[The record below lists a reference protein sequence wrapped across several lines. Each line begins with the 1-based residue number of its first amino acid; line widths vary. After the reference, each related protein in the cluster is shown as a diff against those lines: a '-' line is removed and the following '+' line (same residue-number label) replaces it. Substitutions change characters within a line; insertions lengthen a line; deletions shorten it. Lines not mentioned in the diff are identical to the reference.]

1 MLKLTIPWQCLRSK
15 ISETITDDFSPVDPN
30 SMLLEFYVL
39 GLLRVDCDEQVGV
52 LHFVQLVQADRTL
65 LLATSP
71 ANSWNCQSFLL
82 PGEDFSPSHYSLPT
96 PCVGGWGWK
105 GWVMRPLSSERYT
118 NWFCQEETPL
128 LVKAQICWLEGLWN
142 GHIGTEVCFPLLLAP
157 TTWHHILQ
165 GIDGPSILLHP
176 ILLHKTL
183 STWSVTCYLYHI
195 ST

>member
-105 GWVMRPLSSERYT
+105 GWVMWPLSSERCT
-118 NWFCQEETPL
+118 NDFVKRKPL
-128 LVKAQICWLEGLWN
+128 CWSKRKYVGWRVSGMVTSELKY
-142 GHIGTEVCFPLLLAP
+142 VFPFSWHQRP
-157 TTWHHILQ
+157 DTTFYR
-165 GIDGPSILLHP
+165 G
-176 ILLHKTL
+176 
-183 STWSVTCYLYHI
+183 
-195 ST
+195 